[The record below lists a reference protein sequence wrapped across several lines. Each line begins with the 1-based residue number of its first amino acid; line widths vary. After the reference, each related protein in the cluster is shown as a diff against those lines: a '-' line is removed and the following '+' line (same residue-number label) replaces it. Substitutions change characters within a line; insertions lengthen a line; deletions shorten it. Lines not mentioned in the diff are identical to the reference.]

1 MVQVVRS
8 ASSRTSRISSISKFN
23 TKSFFP
29 THHSTTTKK
38 SHAHHLC
45 VAPTEIAICT
55 GAGEKSRENNRGVKS
70 VLSFLSRFVKYNMQH
85 YCSKVYIEKSG
96 NQLSLVRLPSARATA
111 QGIVILTQCQNAH
124 SSPLIAGN

>member
-29 THHSTTTKK
+29 THHSTTTTKK

-70 VLSFLSRFVKYNMQH
+70 VLSFLSRFVKYNIQH
-85 YCSKVYIEKSG
+85 LLFKGIYRKKRKSIITRTTTFCS
-96 NQLSLVRLPSARATA
+96 A

-124 SSPLIAGN
+124 SSPLIAEN

>member
-1 MVQVVRS
+1 MNNILNFKFNSTPTSGALAVCVIDVCIRPPLPHIEFNSKKSFNFCISTIYAQNMVQVVRS

-29 THHSTTTKK
+29 THHSTTTTKK

-70 VLSFLSRFVKYNMQH
+70 VLSFLSR
-85 YCSKVYIEKSG
+85 
-96 NQLSLVRLPSARATA
+96 
-111 QGIVILTQCQNAH
+111 
-124 SSPLIAGN
+124 